1 MQLFQTHRRFV
12 RKNTNL
18 FQAGFTL
25 IELLVTISI
34 IGALSALLVTN
45 FIGARSRAADA
56 KKKSELQS
64 LKSALRLY
72 YNDNQNYPAGSG
84 LINPGSGNLLPG
96 DAFTDGGTTTYMK
109 ALPASYWYYASSPF
123 DSFVLYAKLSNLSDE
138 DIQDSFTKCCSPART
153 GCPTEVTDEYLVCED

>member
-1 MQLFQTHRRFV
+1 MQLIHPYGRFTSKTS
-12 RKNTNL
+12 RKL
-18 FQAGFTL
+18 RAGFTL

-45 FIGARSRAADA
+45 FIAARARASDS

-84 LINPGSGNLLPG
+84 LINPGTGNLLPG
-96 DAFTDGGTTTYMK
+96 ESFTVGSSTYMK
-109 ALPASYWYYASSPF
+109 ALPASYWYYSSAPY
-123 DSFVLYAKLSNLSDE
+123 DSFVLYAKLSNLSDD
-138 DIQDSFTKCCSPART
+138 DIQNSFTKCCSPTRT
-153 GCPTEVTDEYLVCED
+153 GCPTEATDEYLVCED